1 MTNSTNGSEIAIIGM
16 AGRFP
21 GEKTIDKF
29 WQNLQNGVESI
40 SFFTDEELL
49 ASGTNPVILN
59 DPKFVKARAVLED
72 VECFDAAFFGF
83 NPREAEITDPQQ
95 RLFLECAWEALERA
109 GYDSEKYQGA
119 IGVFGGTSLNSYM
132 LEAYTQGNLIDSV
145 DVQQLA
151 IASDKDFLTT
161 RVSYKLNLEGPS
173 YTIQTACST
182 SLVAV
187 HLACQSLLN
196 GECDIALAGGV
207 SISSSRKAGYLYKEG
222 GISSPDG
229 HCRAFDANARGTVSG
244 EGVGIVVLKRL
255 EDALAEGDFI
265 NAVIK
270 GSATNN
276 DGSFKVSYTAPRIDS
291 QARAI
296 RMAQV
301 MAEVE
306 PETIAYIEAHGT
318 GTPMGDPIEI
328 AALTQAFR
336 ADTEKNGFCAIGSL
350 KTNIGHLDAAAG
362 VAGLIKTVLALQ
374 HKQIPPSLHF
384 CSPNRQIDFAN
395 SPFYVNTQLSEWQTN
410 GIPRRAGVSSFGIG
424 GTNAHVI
431 LEEAPAV
438 EVSSTSRPWQLLM
451 LSAKTETALE
461 TATTNLVNYL
471 KERVKSQNSN
481 PPSKIQNP
489 KSKIDRLAD
498 VAYTLQVGR
507 RDFDY
512 RRMLVCQT
520 LDDAVQALS
529 TLDSQRVF
537 THYQE
542 PSNCPVVF
550 MFSGQGSQYVNMALE
565 LYQHEPIF
573 TEHVDNCCEQLK
585 PHLGLD
591 LRHVLYPNATQEQ
604 EATQQLQQ
612 THITQPALFVIE
624 YALAKLWMAWGVHPE
639 VMIGHSIGEYVA
651 ACLAGVFSL
660 EDALWLV
667 AARGR
672 LMQQLPSGAM
682 LSIQLP
688 EQEVQTLLGEDLALA
703 ASNSPAS
710 SVVSGSAEEIA
721 QLQQTLQEKSIPY
734 RKLHTSHA
742 FHSPMMEPMIEPFTK
757 LLRQVTFNPPQ
768 IPFVS
773 NLTGTWI
780 TPAEATNPNYWA
792 RHLRQPVRFSAGL
805 TELLKRP
812 ERVLLEV
819 GPGRTLST
827 FAKQHQSDNG
837 VLNSLRHPQ
846 EQQSDVAFLLNSLG
860 RLWLAGVK
868 VDWLSFYANERR
880 HRLPLP
886 TYPFDR
892 QRYWIDLP
900 KLEQAAPKKPVSSE
914 RKPDLADWFYI
925 PVWKQSLPPVPREI
939 PQREKLKSRW
949 LVFVDE
955 CGVGSQIA
963 TRLQNEGHDVICVRG
978 GEQFGRTSDREYII
992 NPRSKND
999 YYTLIGE
1006 LLTQNQLPDT
1016 IIHLWSV
1023 TLTPELR
1030 PASLTSFE
1038 QIQHLGFYSLL
1049 FLSQAL
1055 DKQLVTEPLKIW
1067 VVSNGMH
1074 GVESADALYP
1084 EKTTLLGL
1092 CKVIPQEY
1100 SNITC
1105 QTLDFV
1111 HKLGFPSEQ
1120 NLLPSAS
1127 HLLPSFEKAIDQLL
1141 AELTG
1146 LSPDLAIAYRGHQRW
1161 IQTFEPVRF
1170 DNRTQRPK
1178 RLREGGVYLIT
1189 GGLGKI
1195 GLILAQHLARTMQ
1208 AKLILIGRS
1217 GLPAKSEWE
1226 QWLATHDDRIS
1237 TRIRQVQELEEL
1249 GAEVLVWSA
1258 DVADEAQMRLA
1269 IAQAEERFG
1278 KIHGVIHAAATLG
1291 DKFHRTIQETGY
1303 SECDWQFQPKVYG
1316 LYTLEKVLQGK
1327 ELDFCLL
1334 MSSIASVLGG
1344 VAVAAY
1350 SAANAFVD
1358 AFAHKQHQLNLS
1370 HWCSANW
1377 FQADKEQSAEVF
1389 QRETVE
1395 VFQRILSNPPVP
1407 QVTMW
1412 RSDLTAAID
1421 KWIKRESWTTQ
1432 KDAQPIKPTPALYS
1446 SLNRRNPYVAP
1457 SNEIERK
1464 IASIYQHLLGIE
1476 QVGIHDNF
1484 FELGGNSLIGTQ
1496 LISQLRKEFQVELS
1510 VRHVFERPTVA
1521 EQALV
1526 IQQSQEQAE
1535 NKNIHAIPRSDR
1547 GNAQE
1552 ILANIDQLSD
1562 EEVNS
1567 LLSGILSE

>member
-1 MTNSTNGSEIAIIGM
+1 MNNYINGSEIAIIGM

-21 GEKTIDKF
+21 GAKTIDKF
-29 WQNLQNGVESI
+29 WQNLQKGVESI

-49 ASGTNPVILN
+49 ASGTASSVLN
-59 DPKFVKARAVLED
+59 DPNFVKARAVLED
-72 VECFDAAFFGF
+72 VDFFDAAFFGF

-132 LEAYTQGNLIDSV
+132 LEAYTRGNLIDSV

-187 HLACQSLLN
+187 HLASQSLLN

-336 ADTEKNGFCAIGSL
+336 ASTEKNGFCAIGSL

-362 VAGLIKTVLALQ
+362 VAGLIKTVLALE

-384 CSPNRQIDFAN
+384 GSPNPQIDFAN
-395 SPFYVNTQLSEWQTN
+395 SPFYVNTQLSAWQAN

-438 EVSSTSRPWQLLM
+438 EASSTSRPWQLLM

-461 TATTNLVNYL
+461 QTTTNLVNYL
-471 KERVKSQNSN
+471 KQHSDLN
-481 PPSKIQNP
+481 
-489 KSKIDRLAD
+489 LAD

-507 RDFDY
+507 RAFDH

-537 THYQE
+537 THYRE
-542 PSNCPVVF
+542 SGNCPVAF
-550 MFSGQGSQYVNMALE
+550 MFSGQGSQYINMALE

-573 TEHVDNCCEQLK
+573 TEHVDDCCEQLK

-604 EATQQLQQ
+604 KATQQLQQ
-612 THITQPALFVIE
+612 THITQPALFAIE

-703 ASNSPAS
+703 GSNSPAS
-710 SVVSGSAEEIA
+710 SVVSGSAEAIA

-742 FHSPMMEPMIEPFTK
+742 FHSPMMEPMIEPFTE

-780 TPAEATNPNYWA
+780 TPAEATDANYWA

-827 FAKQHQSDNG
+827 FAKQHQIDNG
-837 VLNSLRHPQ
+837 VFNSLRHPQ

-886 TYPFDR
+886 TYPFER
-892 QRYWIDLP
+892 QRYWIGLP
-900 KLEQAAPKKPVSSE
+900 KVQQAAPTKQVVSE

-925 PVWKQSLPPVPREI
+925 RVWKQSLPPVPREI
-939 PQREKLKSRW
+939 PDREKPKSRW
-949 LVFVDE
+949 LVFLDE
-955 CGVGSQIA
+955 CGVGSQLS

-978 GEQFGRTSDREYII
+978 GEQFGRVSAREYII

-999 YYTLIGE
+999 YYALMGE

-1023 TLTPELR
+1023 TITPL
-1030 PASLTSFE
+1030 SFE
-1038 QIQHLGFYSLL
+1038 QIQHFGFYSLL
-1049 FLSQAL
+1049 FLTQAL

-1067 VVSNGMH
+1067 VLSNGMH

-1100 SNITC
+1100 DNIAC
-1105 QTLDFV
+1105 QSIDFV
-1111 HKLGFPSEQ
+1111 LSE
-1120 NLLPSAS
+1120 SGS
-1127 HLLPSFEKAIDQLL
+1127 KFEKAIDQLI

-1161 IQTFEPVRF
+1161 VQTFEPVRF
-1170 DNRTQRPK
+1170 DNRTERSK

-1208 AKLILIGRS
+1208 AKLVLIGRS
-1217 GLPAKSEWE
+1217 GLPAKSEWK
-1226 QWLATHDDRIS
+1226 QWLATHDDRVS

-1249 GAEVLVWSA
+1249 GAQVLVWSA
-1258 DVADEAQMRLA
+1258 DVADEAQMRKA

-1350 SAANAFVD
+1350 SGANTFLD
-1358 AFAHKQHQLNLS
+1358 AFAHKQHQLNLNQ
-1370 HWCSANW
+1370 WCSANW
-1377 FQADKEQSAEVF
+1377 FQADKEQSAAVF

-1407 QVTMW
+1407 QVTIW
-1412 RSDLTAAID
+1412 RSDVTAAIA
-1421 KWIKRESWTTQ
+1421 KWIKRESWTSQ
-1432 KDAQPIKPTPALYS
+1432 KDAQRIEPTPALYS

-1464 IASIYQHLLGIE
+1464 IASIYQNLLGIE

-1526 IQQSQEQAE
+1526 IQQSQGQAE
-1535 NKNIHAIPRSDR
+1535 NKNIKAIPISDR
-1547 GNAQE
+1547 ENAQK
-1552 ILANIDQLSD
+1552 ILANLEQLSD
-1562 EEVNS
+1562 EEVDS
-1567 LLSGILSE
+1567 LLSEMLADTNSLNA